1 MENKFT
7 DDEIMKALECCK
19 SQECGEC
26 SRLCNDFPD
35 SHECK
40 VDLMEKVYSLI
51 NCQKAEIERLNVEL
65 VGMRGACESYKI
77 HYDNAKAEIAE
88 LQRRLQEGIDLS
100 DTVLKIVKS
109 EARKEFAE
117 LIKQSTTDKSID
129 ELLEEMEGEDGLN

>member
-65 VGMRGACESYKI
+65 VGMRGACESYKM

-129 ELLEEMEGEDGLN
+129 ELLEEMEDEDKL